1 MEISHFTGNN
11 KPATIVV
18 RVGNNRPDLGTNPIC
33 NRFTGVLEEGQPL
46 FLPCNPPMPGAFVSV
61 HLEVNQPAALS
72 ICEAFVYTDQALP
85 IERCPSFRDQPPGAL
100 ASYNG
105 KCYIFYNRQPMN
117 LRDALSFCRSRGGT
131 LINESNPALQGF
143 ISWELWRRHRSDVSS
158 QYWMGAVRDNKE
170 RNTWKWIGGDDVS
183 VSFWNLPGGDEDCA
197 RYDGSKGWLW
207 SDTNCNTQLN
217 FICQHQPKACGRPE
231 QPPNSTMVT
240 TKGFDVGA
248 TVDYTCDEGHLL
260 VGPAQ
265 RTCLETGFYNE
276 FPPVCKYIE
285 CGLPASIP
293 HGTYD
298 LVNASVGYLS
308 QVVYKCSEGHEMFGR
323 AMLTCDIDE
332 RWNGPPPRCEV
343 IECDAL
349 PVATKTA
356 KILTPNGTFYGSKA
370 EIQCNRG
377 LKHDGPAFITCTA
390 TGQWSGPITT
400 CVDDPTQTTK
410 APIPSIPATTFTRP
424 RTSPPSR
431 KTSSSIR
438 TSSRFSTSTTQKT
451 IPVHSIPIHNID
463 LDDEDDDNDSDILPG
478 TVREEF
484 PPRRPVQPVVNI
496 PKNNHHPTPTAT
508 TTTTTTKKVETTT
521 KDLQEEID
529 AAHPEDNEV
538 AGTNNNR

>member
-1 MEISHFTGNN
+1 MKGNHAVAIERNKSAVMMGRARARKRTVGFSLSIAQSLMSTALFAGNN

-85 IERCPSFRDQPPGAL
+85 IERCPTFRDQPPGAL

-117 LRDALSFCRSRGGT
+117 LRDALQFCRSRGGT

-158 QYWMGAVRDNKE
+158 QYWMGAVRSNED

-183 VSFWNLPGGDEDCA
+183 VSFWNLPGGDEDCS

-231 QPPNSTMVT
+231 QPPNSTMVAA
-240 TKGFDVGA
+240 KGYDVGSS
-248 TVDYTCDEGHLL
+248 VEYKCDEGHLL
-260 VGPAQ
+260 VGPSS

-293 HGTYD
+293 SGVYE
-298 LVNASVGYLS
+298 LVNGSVGYLS
-308 QVVYKCSEGHEMFGR
+308 QVAYKCNEGHQMLGR

-332 RWNGPPPRCEV
+332 R
-343 IECDAL
+343 
-349 PVATKTA
+349 
-356 KILTPNGTFYGSKA
+356 
-370 EIQCNRG
+370 
-377 LKHDGPAFITCTA
+377 
-390 TGQWSGPITT
+390 
-400 CVDDPTQTTK
+400 
-410 APIPSIPATTFTRP
+410 
-424 RTSPPSR
+424 
-431 KTSSSIR
+431 
-438 TSSRFSTSTTQKT
+438 
-451 IPVHSIPIHNID
+451 
-463 LDDEDDDNDSDILPG
+463 
-478 TVREEF
+478 
-484 PPRRPVQPVVNI
+484 
-496 PKNNHHPTPTAT
+496 
-508 TTTTTTKKVETTT
+508 
-521 KDLQEEID
+521 
-529 AAHPEDNEV
+529 
-538 AGTNNNR
+538 

>member
-1 MEISHFTGNN
+1 MFSRSTGNN

-240 TKGFDVGA
+240 LKGYDVGA

-276 FPPVCKYIE
+276 FPPVCKFIE

-293 HGTYD
+293 HGTYE

-308 QVVYKCSEGHEMFGR
+308 QVVYNCNEGYEMAGR
-323 AMLTCDIDE
+323 SILTCDIDE

-343 IECDAL
+343 VECDAL
-349 PVATKTA
+349 APNHKNS

-370 EIQCNRG
+370 EIQCARG
-377 LKHDGPAFITCTA
+377 FKLDGPSVLTCTA
-390 TGQWSGPITT
+390 SGQWSGPVTNCIE
-400 CVDDPTQTTK
+400 DGSQTTK
-410 APIPSIPATTFTRP
+410 APTPTIPATTFTRP

-438 TSSRFSTSTTQKT
+438 TSSRFSTTTQKA
-451 IPVHSIPIHNID
+451 VPIHNID
-463 LDDEDDDNDSDILPG
+463 LDIEDDTNESDILPG

-484 PPRRPVQPVVNI
+484 PPRKPVRPIASV
-496 PKNNHHPTPTAT
+496 PKNNQPAPPAAIST
-508 TTTTTTKKVETTT
+508 TTRKIDTTT
-521 KDLQEEID
+521 KDAQEEID

-538 AGTNNNR
+538 AGSNNNR